1 MTAFF
6 VPGAAPGQATQQ
18 AHDELRGYAEA
29 CIGRHARPDQIFALS
44 FRHGGADTET
54 RVGEPDPYGGRT
66 VLAIFAS
73 HDGYTI
79 VWRGGH
85 ASVGRRETYEAV
97 PFD

>member
-1 MTAFF
+1 MTTFF
-6 VPGAAPGQATQQ
+6 VPGEAPGPPTQR
-18 AHDELRGYAEA
+18 AYDELRGYAEA
-29 CIGRHARPDQIFALS
+29 CSGQLARPDLIFSLS
-44 FRHGGADTET
+44 FRRGGADTET
-54 RVGEPDPYGGRT
+54 RVGEPDPDGGGM

-85 ASVGRRETYEAV
+85 ASVGRKETYEAI